1 MTPMQAIQAATIDA
15 AELIGWPRKVGAVEA
30 GRFADI
36 IAVQGDPLKNV
47 EVLENVSFV
56 MKCGKVY
63 RHRASEHLQI
73 FFRAVIGRERNDH
86 Q

>member
-1 MTPMQAIQAATIDA
+1 MSCLFLCGMTPMQAIQAATIDA

-56 MKCGKVY
+56 MKGGKVY
-63 RHRASEHLQI
+63 K
-73 FFRAVIGRERNDH
+73 D
-86 Q
+86 